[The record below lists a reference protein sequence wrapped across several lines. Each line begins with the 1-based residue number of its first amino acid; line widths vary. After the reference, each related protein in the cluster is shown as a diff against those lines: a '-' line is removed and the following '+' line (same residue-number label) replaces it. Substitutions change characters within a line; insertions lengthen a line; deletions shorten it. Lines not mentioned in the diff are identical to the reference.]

1 MGSDTTIGAGTGDAG
16 TVKLEHS
23 GHMTPNEGGDVLTH
37 EQSAQRAEPREPE
50 IGEVLK
56 GRYRLEERIGR
67 GGMSIV
73 YRATD
78 LEAVRLGHGDG
89 NVAIKVL
96 GADFGSHEAALFDE
110 VQKTRRLQQE
120 NIVDVYGFEP
130 DQPSGFM
137 VMELLSGV
145 PLDRFVSNSW
155 PQGVPM
161 AVAYPY
167 IKAMGTALSYAHTRG
182 VIHSDFK
189 PSNVLVGPGTAVKV
203 LDFGIARA
211 ARGNEAPL
219 VPGERATGL
228 TPAYASCEMLEE
240 VPADLRDD
248 VFCFG
253 LAVYFMLSG
262 SHPFNGLAAT
272 EARDLG
278 LTVTPLP
285 GLTRAQNAALERAMR
300 FKRDERSSCIAE
312 LVEAL
317 APAGRARQ
325 IWRLVPLA
333 ALVALAAL
341 AAVAAVAYLGHRTEQ
356 STDELVRTLCPAA
369 DAGQPLD
376 SAEDIQVVPI
386 LIAQGNSYL
395 ARGQR
400 PFDAGMLYE
409 NVSSA
414 YGAFLSALNVAPH
427 ECDAAARGIAK
438 VATAYRSEAERLYA
452 AGDYRKAAATAATGL
467 RIWKDNRE
475 MRAVFEQASRQL
487 PPDPPVR

>member
-1 MGSDTTIGAGTGDAG
+1 MTTGAGSGEAD
-16 TVKLEHS
+16 TVKLEN
-23 GHMTPNEGGDVLTH
+23 GGRMTPNERGEILGQ
-37 EQSAQRAEPREPE
+37 ESAVERQRAPPRREPE

-56 GRYRLEERIGR
+56 GRYRLDELIGR
-67 GGMSIV
+67 GGMSVV

-96 GADFGSHEAALFDE
+96 GADLGSHEAALFDE

-130 DQPSGFM
+130 DEPSAFM

-145 PLDRFVSNSW
+145 SLDRFVRTSW
-155 PQGVPM
+155 PEGVPLR
-161 AVAYPY
+161 VAYPY
-167 IKAMGTALSYAHTRG
+167 IKAMGTALSYAHSRG

-211 ARGNEAPL
+211 SRGSETPL

-240 VPADLRDD
+240 LPADLRDD

-253 LAVYFMLSG
+253 LVIYFMLSG

-272 EARDLG
+272 DARNLG

-285 GLTRAQNAALERAMR
+285 GLTRAQNAALKRAMR
-300 FKRDERSSCIAE
+300 FTREERSTTIAA

-317 APAGRARQ
+317 APVAIAR
-325 IWRLVPLA
+325 RGPV
-333 ALVALAAL
+333 VALSAGLVL
-341 AAVAAVAYLGHRTEQ
+341 ASVAAVVYYRQGREE
-356 STDELVRTLCPAA
+356 STDQLVRSLCPAG
-369 DAGQPLD
+369 DAGQAAD
-376 SAEDIQVVPI
+376 SAEDPQVIPI
-386 LIAQGNSYL
+386 LIAQGNNYL

-400 PFDAGMLYE
+400 PFDPGMLSE

-414 YGAFLSALNVAPH
+414 LGAFQSALNLAPGQ
-427 ECDAAARGIAK
+427 CDAAAHGIAR
-438 VATAYRSEAERLYA
+438 VAIAYRREAQRLYA
-452 AGDYRKAAATAATGL
+452 AGDYRKAAAMAAIGL

-475 MRAVFEQASRQL
+475 MHTVFEQASRKQL
-487 PPDPPVR
+487 PQAPGP